1 MSRNINCQAITL
13 RVNQSGESNRQAWF
27 LTSTEGIIKATV
39 FGGPKSRLRSHVAP
53 FHEGMIWIYHNP
65 IKDTFKVTDFDV
77 KHFRTGIR
85 ELYERIMAANA
96 IAETILAFHGGG
108 GNWSEASGLAAA
120 VLDALDSADRDTSS
134 RLAIYFLWHWSG
146 ILGLRHEL
154 SFASPSSSQGTG
166 AGALSW
172 LKKIDS
178 LSASEIKRVSLDSA
192 SREEAKYFTQ
202 NILSDA
208 LGKRLSG
215 WDDI

>member
-1 MSRNINCQAITL
+1 MPRNINCQALTL

-27 LTSTEGIIKATV
+27 LTSSEGIIKATV

-77 KHFRTGIR
+77 KYFRTGIR
-85 ELYERIMAANA
+85 ELYERIMAANV
-96 IAETILAFHGGG
+96 ISETILAFHGGG
-108 GNWSEASGLAAA
+108 GNWNEATGLASA
-120 VLDALDSADRDTSS
+120 VLDALDSADRDAAS

-154 SFASPSSSQGTG
+154 SFASSSNTG
-166 AGALSW
+166 PGPGALSW
-172 LKKIDS
+172 LRKIDS
-178 LSASEIKRVSLDSA
+178 LGAPEIKRVSLDSA
-192 SREEAKYFTQ
+192 SQEEAKYFTQ
-202 NILSDA
+202 NILSEA
-208 LGKRLSG
+208 LGKRLSS